1 MGSSEN
7 RILIRRAG
15 YLSELLKNGMKQS
28 SQSLK
33 RSSEILDL
41 SFQTTPLI
49 SSPLFTPRLKKC
61 LQNGFAFVF
70 QDAAFDC
77 RVFVQQR
84 VGKQIDNAARRAGFG
99 FCRAVDDAADAGLND
114 GGGAHGAG
122 FERDVEV
129 ATVEAVVL
137 KGGTCGGKGA
147 DFGVAADVVV
157 ADAGVVGGAMICLLE
172 TTTAPTGISPMRA
185 DCSACTKAAR
195 MKVSISDDV
204 GKTATGGWFLRACSK
219 AVFCVCG
226 SSCGLM
232 PSSKA
237 SSCQSVLRVTVSPA
251 ALSSRK
257 AWTEPVQ
264 RSSSMLR
271 MPRDCR
277 AAKVCGAT
285 GGVVNRVGMAF

>member
-1 MGSSEN
+1 M
-7 RILIRRAG
+7 
-15 YLSELLKNGMKQS
+15 
-28 SQSLK
+28 
-33 RSSEILDL
+33 
-41 SFQTTPLI
+41 
-49 SSPLFTPRLKKC
+49 
-61 LQNGFAFVF
+61 
-70 QDAAFDC
+70 
-77 RVFVQQR
+77 FVQQR
-84 VGKQIDNAARRAGFG
+84 VCKQIDYAACRAGFG
-99 FCRAVDDAADAGLND
+99 FSRAVDDAADAGLDD
-114 GGGAHGAG
+114 GGGTHGAG

-129 ATVEAVVL
+129 AAFEAVVL

-157 ADAGVVGGAMICLLE
+157 ADAGVVGGGDDSVVE
-172 TTTAPTGISPMRA
+172 NDDRA
-185 DCSACTKAAR
+185 DGDFADMGGLFRLRQGSAYEG
-195 MKVSISDDV
+195 SISDDV

-226 SSCGLM
+226 RSCGLM
-232 PSSKA
+232 PSSRA

-257 AWTEPVQ
+257 AWTEPVS
-264 RSSSMLR
+264 RSSSTLR